1 MKTQSLGYF
10 LTVTKLKTGLVTP
23 SDQAKNWPVGSIHRP
38 EDGLGNSPGT
48 PRKPSAGAALQKT
61 AVFSDFES
69 HRPISSLLSTCC
81 HPLVLNQERHHCGA
95 GKDTK

>member
-1 MKTQSLGYF
+1 MKTQGLGYF
-10 LTVTKLKTGLVTP
+10 LTGTRLETGLVTP

-48 PRKPSAGAALQKT
+48 PGKPSAGAVFQKT
-61 AVFSDFES
+61 AAFSDFRS

-81 HPLVLNQERHHCGA
+81 HPLVLNPERPH
-95 GKDTK
+95 